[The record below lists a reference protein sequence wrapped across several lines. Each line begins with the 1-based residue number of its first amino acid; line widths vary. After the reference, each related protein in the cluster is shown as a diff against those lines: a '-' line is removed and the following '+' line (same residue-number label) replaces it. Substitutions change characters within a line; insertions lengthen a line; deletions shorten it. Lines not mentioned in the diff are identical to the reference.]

1 MTENFTFVI
10 DIPSSDGRSDVRKTL
25 TTKQRFGVNVRPYCH
40 EFLRR
45 MSKVFEL
52 AIFTASTKP
61 YCDPIVNRLD
71 HEGLIAHRLYRCH
84 CTPVGQKLVKDLA
97 TLKNRRKEDII
108 IIDNLVNSFSN
119 DLENGIPILP
129 YYRGD
134 EDYELKYLADVLE
147 RVGKST
153 NCMEF
158 ISENFQLHHL
168 YNRY

>member
-1 MTENFTFVI
+1 
-10 DIPSSDGRSDVRKTL
+10 
-25 TTKQRFGVNVRPYCH
+25 
-40 EFLRR
+40 
-45 MSKVFEL
+45 MSQIFEL

-71 HEGLIAHRLYRCH
+71 HDNLIAHRLYRCH
-84 CTPVGQKLVKDLA
+84 CTPVGGCKQKKLIFIAKLVKDLA

-134 EDYELKYLADVLE
+134 EDYELKYIADVLE
-147 RVGKST
+147 RISKTT

-158 ISENFQLHHL
+158 IKENFNLHHL